1 MAGKK
6 DNGVVAVI
14 TGLTEVQAAKITKDV
29 MKCKKKYAPYSRGSI
44 KVGKKDKIPELLQ
57 GDKKKLTKKKQTKK
71 KKEEKLP
78 DKE

>member
-29 MKCKKKYAPYSRGSI
+29 MKCKKKYAPNSRGSFRERS
-44 KVGKKDKIPELLQ
+44 K
-57 GDKKKLTKKKQTKK
+57 
-71 KKEEKLP
+71 
-78 DKE
+78 